1 MRVVEVLIFNFHTL
15 LTLVFGSRL
24 VSPFLGVKILDI
36 PKIGHFWLPTNIDR
50 SPLTLLSIPLFRTF
64 KVSPVMIAKAV
75 KYSACHEEDDNMPTH
90 N

>member
-1 MRVVEVLIFNFHTL
+1 M
-15 LTLVFGSRL
+15 
-24 VSPFLGVKILDI
+24 SPFLGVKILDI
-36 PKIGHFWLPTNIDR
+36 PKIGHFWLPTNIDALD
-50 SPLTLLSIPLFRTF
+50 SALFRTF

>member
-1 MRVVEVLIFNFHTL
+1 MEVTQGS
-15 LTLVFGSRL
+15 LTLVFGSWL
-24 VSPFLGVKILDI
+24 VSPFLGVKILEF
-36 PKIGHFWLPTNIDR
+36 PKIGHFWLPTNIDALD
-50 SPLTLLSIPLFRTF
+50 SALVPLFRTF